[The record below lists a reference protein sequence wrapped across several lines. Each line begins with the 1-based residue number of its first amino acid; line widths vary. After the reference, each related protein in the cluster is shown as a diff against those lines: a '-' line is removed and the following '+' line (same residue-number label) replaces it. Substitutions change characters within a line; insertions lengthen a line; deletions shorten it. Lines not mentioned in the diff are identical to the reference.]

1 MNVPVNT
8 PLIDH
13 DDVKAVVDCVKSG
26 WVSSQG
32 PYIDSFENSY
42 AEFMN
47 CRYAVSVSN
56 GSAALDVAIEALEL
70 PKGSEVIIPNF
81 TIFSPAISVIR
92 AGLVPV
98 FVDVSIETCNAEVEK
113 ILSAIND
120 NTSAIIIVHTYGL
133 TTDTEEL
140 ISKLKDTRVKVIE
153 DCAEAHG
160 IRTKSGKRVGTLA
173 DVSTFSFYPNKLITT
188 GEGGMVVTNDDSIVQ
203 GIRELR
209 NIGFSEDL
217 PRYQHTWLGYNYRM
231 TSMQAALGLSQLRK
245 VEKHLNKKYEIGE
258 KYNDAF
264 QKFHLKYLILPQSEL
279 NGSRN
284 SYWIYGLRFN
294 NESEKVEFQKYL
306 DENKIGNRDYFYPL
320 HLQPALK
327 ERNFRVHGNQSN
339 TIELSKTGI
348 YIPSGLGITDEQQ
361 EYVIRKIKHYFK

>member
-8 PLIDH
+8 PLIDNH
-13 DDVKAVVDCVKSG
+13 DINAVTDCVKSG

-32 PYIDSFENSY
+32 PYIESFEKSF
-42 AEFMN
+42 ADFMN
-47 CRYAVSVSN
+47 CRHAISVAN
-56 GSAALDVAIEALEL
+56 GSAALDIAIEALKL

-98 FVDVSIETCNAEVEK
+98 FIDVNIETCNAEVER
-113 ILSAIND
+113 ILSAVNQK
-120 NTSAIIIVHTYGL
+120 TSAIIVVHTYGL

-140 ISKLKDTRVKVIE
+140 VNRLKGTTRIRIIE

-160 IRTKSGKRVGTLA
+160 ILTKSGKRVGSLA

-188 GEGGMVVTNDDSIVQ
+188 GEGGMVITNDDSIIQ

-231 TSMQAALGLSQLRK
+231 TSMQAALGLSQLKK
-245 VEKHLNKKYEIGE
+245 VENHLNKKYSIGE
-258 KYNDAF
+258 KYNKAF
-264 QKFHLKYLILPQSEL
+264 LEFHGKHLFLPRAEL
-279 NGSRN
+279 NGSKN
-284 SYWIYGLRFN
+284 SYWIYGIRFPT
-294 NESEKVEFQKYL
+294 ESEKVKFQKYL
-306 DENKIGNRDYFYPL
+306 NDNKIGNRDYFYPL

-327 ERNFRVHGNQSN
+327 GHKFRVHDNSSN
-339 TIELSKTGI
+339 TINLSKTGI
-348 YIPSGLGITDEQQ
+348 YIPSGLGLTDEQQ
-361 EYVIRKIKHYFK
+361 EYVIQNIQNYF

>member
-8 PLIDH
+8 PSID
-13 DDVKAVVDCVKSG
+13 DGDIKAVLDCVKSG

-32 PYIDSFENSY
+32 PYIESFEKSF
-42 AEFMN
+42 ADFMD
-47 CRYAVSVSN
+47 CRYAISVAN
-56 GSAALDVAIEALEL
+56 GSAALDVAIEALRL

-98 FVDVSIETCNAEVEK
+98 FIDVNIETCNAEVET
-113 ILSAIND
+113 ILSAVNK
-120 NTSAIIIVHTYGL
+120 NTSAIIVVHTYGL

-140 ISKLKDTRVKVIE
+140 INQIKGTQIRIIE

-160 IRTKSGKRVGTLA
+160 IRTKSGKRVGALA
-173 DVSTFSFYPNKLITT
+173 DISTFSFYPNKLITT
-188 GEGGMVVTNDDSIVQ
+188 GEGGMVITNDASIIQ

-231 TSMQAALGLSQLRK
+231 TSMQAALGSSQLKK
-245 VEKHLNKKYEIGE
+245 VENHLTRKYKIGE
-258 KYNDAF
+258 KYNEAF
-264 QKFHLKYLILPQSEL
+264 EKFDTKYLFLPPTEL
-279 NGSRN
+279 NGSKN
-284 SYWIYGLRFN
+284 SYWIYGIRFST
-294 NESEKVEFQKYL
+294 ESEKQKFQKYL
-306 DENKIGNRDYFYPL
+306 SDNKIGNRDYFYPL

-327 ERNFRVHGNQSN
+327 ERNFRVHDNSTN

-361 EYVIRKIKHYFK
+361 EYVIQKIQNYFK